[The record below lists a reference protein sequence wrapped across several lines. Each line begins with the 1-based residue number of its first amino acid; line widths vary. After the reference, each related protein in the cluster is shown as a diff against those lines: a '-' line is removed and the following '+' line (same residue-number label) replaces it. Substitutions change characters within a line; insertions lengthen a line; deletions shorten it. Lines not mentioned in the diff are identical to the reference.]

1 MFSLMGMYICPMSR
15 IAQLIEEIK
24 ELKEANNRSTL
35 QLYNLLEN
43 NKQLFLSKLDPVDF
57 RIILK
62 NFEQLSE
69 THPKEYGT
77 PSYKSE
83 FQRAY
88 ELLSFHLNRII

>member
-1 MFSLMGMYICPMSR
+1 MSR
-15 IAQLIEEIK
+15 IAQVIEEIK

-43 NKQLFLSKLDPVDF
+43 NRQLFLSRLDPVDF
-57 RIILK
+57 KVIHE
-62 NFEQLSE
+62 NFKQLSE
-69 THPKEYGT
+69 THPREYGT